1 VEGLFVMTTLLI
13 ELPDERVQQLQ
24 RRATDLGI
32 SVADLV
38 VVGIDDVL
46 ARPTDELKRTITY
59 VLKKNA
65 ALYERLA

>member
-1 VEGLFVMTTLLI
+1 MTTLLI
-13 ELPDERVQQLQ
+13 DLPDERVQQLQ

-32 SVADLV
+32 SVTELV

-46 ARPTDELKRTITY
+46 ARPTDELERTMTY

>member
-1 VEGLFVMTTLLI
+1 MTTILI

-24 RRATDLGI
+24 RRASDLGI
-32 SVADLV
+32 SVAKLV

-46 ARPTDELKRTITY
+46 ARPTDELERTMMY